1 MATTTNYGWDTP
13 DDTDLVK
20 DGAAAI
26 RTLGSSV
33 DTTVKALNPET
44 TLGDIAYRSSTANTK
59 TRLAIGT
66 TGQVLTVSAG
76 VPAWVT
82 PSGGKVLQVI
92 YADTTTATLITTA
105 TYADSTLSA
114 TITPSAVSSKVLV
127 MVSQQA
133 YQYTNGNEA
142 LKSGIKILRG
152 ATDIWTSTT
161 DMIGS
166 SDNNDNDP
174 ELYGQWSLI
183 YLDSPS
189 TTSATTYKTQGR
201 PATATNGNRIEFQ
214 KNSAR
219 SSMILM
225 EIGA

>member
-1 MATTTNYGWDTP
+1 MTKARELGDNAQNTKPKVVDAKG
-13 DDTDLVK
+13 DLIVGTGS
-20 DGAAAI
+20 DAASRLAVAS
-26 RTLGSSV
+26 TAGYLLSV
-33 DTTVKALNPET
+33 DSAE
-44 TLGDIAYRSSTANTK
+44 A
-59 TRLAIGT
+59 
-66 TGQVLTVSAG
+66 TGLKWVA
-76 VPAWVT
+76 PAA
-82 PSGGKVLQVI
+82 GGKVLQVV
-92 YADTTTATLITTA
+92 YADTTTETLITTA
-105 TYADSTLSA
+105 TYTDSTLSA
-114 TITPSAVSSKVLV
+114 TITPAATSSKVLI

-133 YQYTNGNEA
+133 YQYTNGNGA

-152 ATDIWTSTT
+152 ATDVWTSQL

-166 SDNNDNDP
+166 NDNNDNDP

-201 PATATNGNRIEFQ
+201 PDVALNGNRITFQ

>member
-1 MATTTNYGWDTP
+1 
-13 DDTDLVK
+13 
-20 DGAAAI
+20 
-26 RTLGSSV
+26 
-33 DTTVKALNPET
+33 
-44 TLGDIAYRSSTANTK
+44 
-59 TRLAIGT
+59 
-66 TGQVLTVSAG
+66 
-76 VPAWVT
+76 
-82 PSGGKVLQVI
+82 VI
-92 YADTTTATLITTA
+92 YADTTTETLITTA
-105 TYADSTLSA
+105 SYTDSTLSA
-114 TITPSAVSSKVLV
+114 TITPSAATSKVLV

-133 YQYTNGNEA
+133 YQYNNGNSA

-152 ATDIWTSTT
+152 VTDVWTSQL

-166 SDNNDNDP
+166 NDNNDNDP

-201 PATATNGNRIEFQ
+201 PDVAANGNRITFQ
-214 KNSAR
+214 KNTAR